1 MKRIIIFIYGLL
13 SYAVFFGAFLYAV
26 GFVNNLLVPKSID
39 HGGDLKPLG
48 TALIINVVLL
58 SIFAIQHSIMARPQF
73 KKWWTRIIPEAMER
87 STFVLFSSLAL
98 ILMFWKWAPMT
109 DVIWK
114 IENSTFSTL
123 IMIIYFIGWVT
134 VLLSTFM
141 INHFELFGLQQIYD
155 NLMKRESTH
164 IHFKTGYLYAFCR
177 HPIMLGFL
185 IAFWATPVMT
195 SGHLLFSVMTTLYIF
210 VSVKYLEERDLK
222 KHFGDTYADYKT
234 KVPMFIPTGKKY
246 KE

>member
-1 MKRIIIFIYGLL
+1 MKRILIFIYGLF
-13 SYAVFFGAFLYAV
+13 SYALFLGAFLYAV

-39 HGGDLKPLG
+39 HGGEIESFG
-48 TALIINVVLL
+48 MALLINAILL
-58 SIFAIQHSIMARPQF
+58 SIFALQHSIMARPQF
-73 KKWWTRIIPEAMER
+73 KKWWTKIIPKAMER

-98 ILMFWKWAPMT
+98 ILMYWKWVPMT
-109 DVIWK
+109 DVIWSA
-114 IENSTFSTL
+114 ENPTISTA
-123 IMIIYFIGWVT
+123 IQAIYFIGWLI

-155 NLMKRESTH
+155 NLMKREATH

-185 IAFWATPVMT
+185 IAFWATPIMT
-195 SGHLLFSVMTTLYIF
+195 TGHMLFTVMTTLYIF
-210 VSVKYLEERDLK
+210 VSVKYLEEKDLK